1 MKKKLRVDLLQYC
14 CDGGRLNPKPVLYTW
29 LESLSCPYFYTSV
42 QSGTSEQHLCEIRRD
57 RMATGIVRA
66 ATPAWHDV
74 RERAER
80 QEATVLFHFQ

>member
-1 MKKKLRVDLLQYC
+1 MDLLQYC
-14 CDGGRLNPKPVLYTW
+14 CVGGRLNPKPVLYTW
-29 LESLSCPYFYTSV
+29 LEVYTSV
-42 QSGTSEQHLCEIRRD
+42 QSGASEQHLCEVRRD
-57 RMATGIVRA
+57 RMVTGIVRA